1 MQCGKIIIHEAQTV
15 IQYAASYVI
24 LLTSQLHQ
32 SPVQCLHFLG
42 FDQRFYHLFKH
53 F

>member
-1 MQCGKIIIHEAQTV
+1 MQCGKIIIHEA
-15 IQYAASYVI
+15 QYAASYVI